1 MIFPMAGA
9 SRPEVWSIKNFWK
22 ITCDRRVSLDGSVKS
37 VRGALPVAMA
47 AKKEK
52 IRGVILP
59 QANASEAAVVR
70 EIEVLGVS
78 DLPQVVQFLNGNHP
92 LDRSTVNLEEIFSHH
107 SRYPSDFNDVKGSS
121 M

>member
-1 MIFPMAGA
+1 MGILAAEGLVDKKLL
-9 SRPEVWSIKNFWK
+9 EDYLLIGEL
-22 ITCDRRVSLDGSVKS
+22 SLDGSVKP

-78 DLPQVVQFLNGNHP
+78 DLPQVVQFLNGNQL

-107 SRYPSDFNDVKGSS
+107 SLALSQRFQRRQRPAAC
-121 M
+121 